1 MGEGG
6 MVTFTTPDPPS
17 RVTEFYGAKCKEM
30 GMSVNLSQLSDN
42 GGMIIGA
49 DEGKQRTLHVL
60 VAGGSGDTTIT
71 VTYGRKR

>member
-1 MGEGG
+1 
-6 MVTFTTPDPPS
+6 
-17 RVTEFYGAKCKEM
+17 VTEFYGAKCKEM